1 MLTSFL
7 HSEVLGHLAH
17 FSCYRSGYVSC
28 SVQGK
33 VIDFLY
39 LVACV
44 LNPEVIEGAFQNR
57 KTRLFIPVYECSL
70 GSNRRYLCVISKY

>member
-44 LNPEVIEGAFQNR
+44 LNPEVIEGAFQTEKLDFSFQCMNVVWAQ
-57 KTRLFIPVYECSL
+57 TEDIYV
-70 GSNRRYLCVISKY
+70 